1 MLLADAR
8 LPTGAHTQ
16 SAGLEPALNAGMP
29 ITDVPRY
36 IRTRLRTVARVEA
49 GTAVVTRHLCLSA
62 GPSGGPADLAAML
75 AEVQRAWAART
86 ISPAL
91 RETAVLLGRG
101 YLRLAGRLWP
111 ESVPVRALTDA
122 GRGGSPCRAVVLG
135 AVAAETGLSGA
146 QLARLIGYDEAQTI
160 AAAALKLA
168 ALDPVSASQWVLGVL
183 GEVDTLVAAT
193 ADLTAIDE
201 IPATGAPLVEE
212 WAQIHTTAAM
222 RLFRA

>member
-1 MLLADAR
+1 MLMLLADAR

-29 ITDVPRY
+29 IAAVPQY
-36 IRTRLRTVARVEA
+36 ITARLRTVGAVEA
-49 GTAVVTRHLCLSA
+49 GTAVVVRHLCLTTPA
-62 GPSGGPADLAAML
+62 ADLGPALGR
-75 AEVQRAWAART
+75 VQRAWAART

-111 ESVPVRALTDA
+111 QSAFLPALA
-122 GRGGSPCRAVVLG
+122 EAEVARMPCRAVVLG
-135 AVAAETGLSGA
+135 AVAAEVGLSAA
-146 QLARLIGYDEAQTI
+146 QLVRLIGYDEAQTI

-168 ALDPVSASQWVLGVL
+168 ALDPVASSQWLLGSL
-183 GEVDTLVAAT
+183 EEISALVSAT
-193 ADLTAIDE
+193 EHLTATEE
-201 IPATGAPLVEE
+201 IPATGAPQIEH
-212 WAQIHTTAAM
+212 WAQIHATVGM